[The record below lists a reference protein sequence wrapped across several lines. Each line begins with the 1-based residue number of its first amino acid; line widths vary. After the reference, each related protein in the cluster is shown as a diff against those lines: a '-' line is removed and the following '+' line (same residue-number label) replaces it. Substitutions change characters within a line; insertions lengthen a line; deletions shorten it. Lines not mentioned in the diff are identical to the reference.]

1 MESGTGEYGG
11 GAEKGNE
18 AGGRRK
24 AGGFE
29 RGRRLTIYTL
39 FSIPCVFI
47 SILSILLALQPV
59 LSTSLRCCVRGL
71 ARTFPSLSFF
81 LFPFSLF
88 HLLALFSCIVT
99 FNMSTAQELTDR
111 LIVAAEEQDV
121 LYVLHWIDEMKRQK
135 CLDEAINGKRE
146 FLFSSMRE
154 LYLITSHRQ
163 IRGKATQQSEQSFSL
178 PSLDFASSSSRFYS
192 WKVQMR
198 TQG

>member
-29 RGRRLTIYTL
+29 SETRLTIYTL

-59 LSTSLRCCVRGL
+59 SSFSLRCCGRGL
-71 ARTFPSLSFF
+71 ASDFSLSLSFF
-81 LFPFSLF
+81 LFPFSLY
-88 HLLALFSCIVT
+88 HLLALFSSTAT

-111 LIVAAEEQDV
+111 LTVAAEEQDV
-121 LYVLHWIDEMKRQK
+121 LYVLHWIDEMKQRK
-135 CLDEAINGKRE
+135 CSDEAINGKRE
-146 FLFSSMRE
+146 FQFTFLHK
-154 LYLITSHRQ
+154 L
-163 IRGKATQQSEQSFSL
+163 
-178 PSLDFASSSSRFYS
+178 
-192 WKVQMR
+192 
-198 TQG
+198 